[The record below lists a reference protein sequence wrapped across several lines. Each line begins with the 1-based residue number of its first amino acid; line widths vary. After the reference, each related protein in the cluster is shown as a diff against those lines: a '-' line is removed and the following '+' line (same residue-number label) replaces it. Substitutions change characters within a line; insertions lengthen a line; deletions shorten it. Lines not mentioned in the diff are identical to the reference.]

1 MALLLVTVTLSMMTT
16 PLVMKLIDK
25 WLSRQFNGTDEEDE
39 KPWVKMITAGLWW
52 VSGALVRLLS
62 VC

>member
-39 KPWVKMITAGLWW
+39 NPGWKMIN
-52 VSGALVRLLS
+52 RR
-62 VC
+62 